1 MLVGSIEDYR
11 EDPPLPATGGGGR
24 GGGGTN
30 DQRLPLPEA
39 QMVRV
44 EEQLEHLRSALADL
58 ESAMRTQFAT
68 KACVL
73 GGVLGGMGIAAGVA
87 ATVVVALVKLASP

>member
-1 MLVGSIEDYR
+1 MRIIEKIHCYPR
-11 EDPPLPATGGGGR
+11 PVAEAEAE
-24 GGGGTN
+24 GGTN
-30 DQRLPLPEA
+30 DQRVPLPEA
-39 QMVRV
+39 QMVRI

-58 ESAMRTQFAT
+58 ESAMRTHFAT

-87 ATVVVALVKLASP
+87 ATVAVAFVKLASP